1 MGFFEFRVPV
11 KCPVATAFAVFTDTD
26 AWQRCTEISK
36 IEWSRKPWQE
46 GSRIR
51 IKGYGSTR
59 ETIDQVL
66 LHFEPPR
73 SVAYISH
80 FFGMTLETRL
90 TFHAISDHAMSDY
103 ETEVQVRGE
112 FVGIASR
119 AFGFALGP
127 AIQRATRLTTEGL
140 GRECERVAASQ
151 ARAVRAS
158 ESAAEGCS
166 ADSKG

>member
-1 MGFFEFRVPV
+1 MGFFEFRVSV
-11 KCPVATAFAVFTDTD
+11 KCPVATVFAIYTDTD
-26 AWQRCTEISK
+26 AWKRCTEISEV
-36 IEWSRKPWQE
+36 EWRGRPWEE

-73 SVAYISH
+73 SLAYISH

-90 TFHAISDHAMSDY
+90 TFHAVSDY

-112 FVGIASR
+112 FVGLASR

-127 AIQRATRLTTEGL
+127 AIERATRLTTEGL
-140 GRECERVAASQ
+140 NKECERVAASQ
-151 ARAVRAS
+151 RRTSRPV
-158 ESAAEGCS
+158 ESHADGSS
-166 ADSKG
+166 ADAKS

>member
-1 MGFFEFRVPV
+1 MGFFEFRLSVR
-11 KCPVATAFAVFTDTD
+11 CPAATVFAIYTDTD
-26 AWQRCTEISK
+26 AWKRCTEISEV
-36 IEWSRKPWQE
+36 EWLGKPWEE
-46 GSRIR
+46 GSRVR

-73 SVAYISH
+73 SLAYISH

-90 TFHAISDHAMSDY
+90 TFHAVSDN

-127 AIQRATRLTTEGL
+127 AIERATRLTTEGL
-140 GRECERVAASQ
+140 SKECERVAASQ
-151 ARAVRAS
+151 PRPSRPA
-158 ESAAEGCS
+158 ESQSDGS
-166 ADSKG
+166 GADIKP

>member
-11 KCPVATAFAVFTDTD
+11 KCPVATVFAIYTDTD
-26 AWQRCTEISK
+26 AWKRCTEISEV
-36 IEWSRKPWQE
+36 EWWGKPWEE

-73 SVAYISH
+73 SLAYISH

-90 TFHAISDHAMSDY
+90 TFHAVSDN
-103 ETEVQVRGE
+103 ETEVQLRGE
-112 FVGIASR
+112 FVGLASR

-127 AIQRATRLTTEGL
+127 AIERATRLTTEGL
-140 GRECERVAASQ
+140 NKECERIAALQPPPSH
-151 ARAVRAS
+151 RAES
-158 ESAAEGCS
+158 ESDAS
-166 ADSKG
+166 RADTKA

>member
-11 KCPVATAFAVFTDTD
+11 KCPVATVFAIYTDTD
-26 AWQRCTEISK
+26 AWKRCTEISEV
-36 IEWSRKPWQE
+36 EWWGKPWEE

-73 SVAYISH
+73 SLAYISH

-90 TFHAISDHAMSDY
+90 TLHAVSDN
-103 ETEVQVRGE
+103 ETEVQLRGE
-112 FVGIASR
+112 FVGLASR

-127 AIQRATRLTTEGL
+127 AIERATRLTTEGL
-140 GRECERVAASQ
+140 NKECERIAALQPPPSH
-151 ARAVRAS
+151 RAES
-158 ESAAEGCS
+158 ESDAS
-166 ADSKG
+166 RADTKA